1 VRISQ
6 TADRTKTEP
15 IPACREQ
22 QVRQR
27 PKDRLVIIRQSFVE
41 ICGGNYVAAAL
52 LNECMFIADQR
63 LSAGEPEWFQRKAS
77 YWVTALQGLASE
89 RAIRDAFKTIKS
101 LRLLDFGQANGDQ
114 AGAFFRLD
122 VDRLQA
128 AIDGLEADRPQDD
141 PGKID
146 APPPAELPITPANST
161 GHPGKKDGGP
171 HLSYTRAPEPPLDP
185 VFKPLQQQA
194 DLGVTDSAG
203 ERATPAAADQGFS
216 FTKAQESLKAR
227 GFDVRPGQKWELY
240 AKASGFSDAE
250 LAETIAVPEFDMGR
264 VENPVVMVLRAA
276 DMLRRAK
283 ALEVPERDERELAYE
298 ADCRRI
304 EAMRR
309 RDGLPS
315 PDEEAERMWRVNV
328 RSTRT
333 LGETLYRLRRG
344 KRCSDP
350 TCGAEFHVEVA
361 KNGESSPVCP
371 ACQGGEL
378 PEEYRN
384 AYQKY
389 TELRS
394 RGIGWDALRAAYKAS
409 VRKLAIDSNVQMAW
423 ESTAQWHERLRRLG
437 WPVPSRTAQAGVGA

>member
-1 VRISQ
+1 
-6 TADRTKTEP
+6 
-15 IPACREQ
+15 
-22 QVRQR
+22 
-27 PKDRLVIIRQSFVE
+27 
-41 ICGGNYVAAAL
+41 
-52 LNECMFIADQR
+52 
-63 LSAGEPEWFQRKAS
+63 
-77 YWVTALQGLASE
+77 
-89 RAIRDAFKTIKS
+89 
-101 LRLLDFGQANGDQ
+101 
-114 AGAFFRLD
+114 
-122 VDRLQA
+122 
-128 AIDGLEADRPQDD
+128 
-141 PGKID
+141 
-146 APPPAELPITPANST
+146 
-161 GHPGKKDGGP
+161 
-171 HLSYTRAPEPPLDP
+171 
-185 VFKPLQQQA
+185 
-194 DLGVTDSAG
+194 
-203 ERATPAAADQGFS
+203 
-216 FTKAQESLKAR
+216 
-227 GFDVRPGQKWELY
+227 
-240 AKASGFSDAE
+240 
-250 LAETIAVPEFDMGR
+250 
-264 VENPVVMVLRAA
+264 
-276 DMLRRAK
+276 
-283 ALEVPERDERELAYE
+283 VPERDERELAYE